1 MVIHEDDTADIIF
14 SNNNTA
20 WGSFFY
26 DPDEDALRVTVKTGE
41 TPFKELLTYEFID
54 VQANSTTLALQW
66 EKKQIPFKIDVDVS
80 NIVLADIR
88 KELQGQNGFTR
99 TNWEQAARYAM
110 NNGDPDEALQWIDA
124 AIAGQFFSEKTVAN
138 QFLKSQILANQGKT
152 EESLALQEQLL
163 DAANVNQLNAIG
175 YQFLTNGKV
184 DKAIE
189 IFKLNVKKNPA
200 NANVYDSLGEGYMT
214 KGDKK
219 NAIKNYKKSLTLNP
233 VPALKANSIAKLKEL
248 GVDYSE

>member
-1 MVIHEDDTADIIF
+1 
-14 SNNNTA
+14 
-20 WGSFFY
+20 
-26 DPDEDALRVTVKTGE
+26 
-41 TPFKELLTYEFID
+41 
-54 VQANSTTLALQW
+54 
-66 EKKQIPFKIDVDVS
+66 
-80 NIVLADIR
+80 
-88 KELQGQNGFTR
+88 
-99 TNWEQAARYAM
+99 
-110 NNGDPDEALQWIDA
+110 
-124 AIAGQFFSEKTVAN
+124 
-138 QFLKSQILANQGKT
+138 LANQGKT